1 MNDYNP
7 IIVVIIFPIT
17 LHFGQISRYS
27 FIVKVNYL
35 DARKSKN
42 LKWLILNDIIQK
54 KMASPSYH

>member
-35 DARKSKN
+35 DARTAG
-42 LKWLILNDIIQK
+42 ITK
-54 KMASPSYH
+54 K